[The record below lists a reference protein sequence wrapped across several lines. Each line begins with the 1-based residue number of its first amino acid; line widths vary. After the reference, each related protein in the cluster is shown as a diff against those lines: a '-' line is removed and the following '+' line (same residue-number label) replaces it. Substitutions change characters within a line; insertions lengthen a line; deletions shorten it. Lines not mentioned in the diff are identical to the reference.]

1 MHIHFI
7 SDLHL
12 SADRPTLTALFERY
26 LAGPARAASCLY
38 ILGDL
43 FEYWA
48 GDDDLDDPLA
58 ARVASQL
65 AALADAGTQVFFMPG
80 NRDFLIGADFS
91 SRARLTLLP
100 DPTPISLDGQPALLC
115 HGDSLCTDDLAYQ
128 AFRAQV
134 RHPAWRAQFLAQP
147 LPARL
152 AFAAQ
157 ARAASQ
163 QRQQGLQQDDRAGF
177 ETITDVAP
185 ATVAEVMQRYGVDL
199 LIHGHTH
206 RPAVHALALGA
217 RTGTRVVLGDW
228 YTQGSVLRADADGLC
243 LEAIPAT

>member
-12 SADRPTLTALFERY
+12 SADRPALTALFERY
-26 LAGPARAASCLY
+26 LAGPARAASRLY

-48 GDDDLDDPLA
+48 GDDDLDDPLG

-65 AALADAGTQVFFMPG
+65 AALVDAGTQVFFMPG
-80 NRDFLIGADFS
+80 NRDFLIGADFA

-128 AFRAQV
+128 AFRQQV
-134 RHPAWRAQFLAQP
+134 RNPAWQAQFLTQP
-147 LPARL
+147 LAVRKQII
-152 AFAAQ
+152 AGVRMKSEEAKSEKAA
-157 ARAASQ
+157 AIMDVNADAVTALLREH
-163 QRQQGLQQDDRAGF
+163 GF
-177 ETITDVAP
+177 P
-185 ATVAEVMQRYGVDL
+185 R

-206 RPAVHALALGA
+206 RPAVHSIDVDGHACERWVLADWRDDQGE
-217 RTGTRVVLGDW
+217 VLVW
-228 YTQGSVLRADADGLC
+228 ADGQLARQA
-243 LEAIPAT
+243 LK